1 MGIISELRK
10 RYKKSKNPVK
20 FYRDLGATIGERCE
34 FRGGINLGSEPYLIT
49 IGDHVRLNQGV
60 TIVTHDGGAWV
71 LRECSS
77 LPNKEELT
85 LFGKVVIGNNVHVGT
100 NAMIMPGVH
109 IGNNVII
116 GSGAIVTKD
125 IPDNSVAVGIPAR
138 VIETIEEYEEKHKN
152 DFSFTKSMGREEVR
166 EYLKKKYDD
175 SEN

>member
-1 MGIISELRK
+1 MGLISELKK

-34 FRGGINLGSEPYLIT
+34 FRGSINLGSEPYLIT

-60 TIVTHDGGAWV
+60 TIVTHAWV

-77 LPNKEELT
+77 IPNKEELT

-109 IGNNVII
+109 IGNNCII

-125 IPDNSVAVGIPAR
+125 IPDNSIAVGVPAR
-138 VIETIEEYEEKHKN
+138 VIETIEEYEAKHKD
-152 DFSFTKSMGREEVR
+152 DFSFTKSMSRAEVR
-166 EYLKKKYDD
+166 EYLRKKYAE
-175 SEN
+175 EN